1 MRLFDFCL
9 VAYLVA
15 NILELPVDARNGL
28 LYFHSRYENYQIKR
42 SLNTR
47 NPTIAMIRALELLK
61 VIDTIDSQ
69 ENQKIRNTPLQGYF

>member
-15 NILELPVDARNGL
+15 IILELPVDARNGL
-28 LYFHSRYENYQIKR
+28 IYFHSRDENHQIKR

-69 ENQKIRNTPLQGYF
+69 ENQKIRNTPLQDYF